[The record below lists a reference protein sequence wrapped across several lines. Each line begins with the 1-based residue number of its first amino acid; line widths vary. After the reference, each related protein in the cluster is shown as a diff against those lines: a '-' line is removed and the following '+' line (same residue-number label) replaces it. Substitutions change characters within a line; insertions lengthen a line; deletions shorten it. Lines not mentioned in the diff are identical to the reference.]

1 MDSAACNF
9 CSEHKSAKIVFIC
22 MITIVIFLVSFLFSR
37 SVLADKPLMIG
48 DENEEVKELQQ
59 RLEEIGIYDGP
70 KTGFYGDRTRRA
82 VERFQDAANLT
93 PDGTA
98 GSATFSALKVVEGRE
113 EYPGEIEIYS
123 HGPEVILVQYIL
135 YQQNYLEV
143 EPTGLFRS
151 LTADAVRDF
160 QQDHDLS
167 SDGIIG
173 RNTWEQ
179 LTEYPA
185 PRDKLEPAAEI
196 ATEEEDSSEQRD
208 TGEAAEERAAEE
220 NETETEGR
228 TSESEDRLTETTTKE
243 RPVLR
248 RGDRGDNVR
257 EAQEYL
263 SSHGF
268 YRGDLDGVYGH
279 QMELAVIKF
288 QKAAGLSADGVL
300 GPNTWNELTSG
311 REEVGHYTVQR
322 GDTLWELAARFDTS
336 VEQIKAANNLN
347 SPNIRAGDTLQV
359 PGAFS
364 TISPKIEA
372 LDWWTEVDY
381 MFPRNDT
388 AIITDVKTG
397 LSFEVVRWGGTNHAD
412 VEPLTT
418 RDTEIMRQIYGGSWS
433 WDRRSVIVHI
443 DNRLIAG
450 SINGQPHGAYDIH
463 DNNFPGHFCL
473 HFNNSKLH
481 NNGSLDPE
489 HQENIRNLSGEEWP
503 VY

>member
-1 MDSAACNF
+1 MQIHAECLFNPLFAYGFRGRPALDYF
-9 CSEHKSAKIVFIC
+9 PVEEHNQIC
-22 MITIVIFLVSFLFSR
+22 IFSGS
-37 SVLADKPLMIG
+37 S
-48 DENEEVKELQQ
+48 
-59 RLEEIGIYDGP
+59 Y
-70 KTGFYGDRTRRA
+70 A

-322 GDTLWELAARFDTS
+322 D
-336 VEQIKAANNLN
+336 
-347 SPNIRAGDTLQV
+347 
-359 PGAFS
+359 
-364 TISPKIEA
+364 
-372 LDWWTEVDY
+372 
-381 MFPRNDT
+381 DT